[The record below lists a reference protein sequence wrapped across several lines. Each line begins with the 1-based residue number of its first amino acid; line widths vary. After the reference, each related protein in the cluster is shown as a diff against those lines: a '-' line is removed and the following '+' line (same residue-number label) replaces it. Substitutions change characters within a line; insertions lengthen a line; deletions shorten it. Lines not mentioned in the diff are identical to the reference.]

1 MPAWLLCTIALA
13 LLLLAAGAWR
23 IEPALQRRGQA
34 RNRTRWLWLAV
45 MAASVIV
52 PLPWLPGVLASLPAE
67 LSQLKLGW
75 LMLSSG
81 MLMLLALRSVWL
93 LSHQRRWQK
102 TTLLGTPV
110 FLSGGIGP
118 CVAGLLRPRIV
129 MPVWLRLIPAPQQAL
144 LLAHEQCRIQARDPQ
159 LLALAYALIVIMPW
173 NVPLW
178 WQLRR
183 LRFAIEVDCDA
194 RMLAQG
200 HAPREYATVL
210 RRHGQYDSGLTGASP
225 LVLNDPLALRRR
237 RRIMARF
244 PRDGAANLL

>member
-1 MPAWLLCTIALA
+1 MPAWLLSSMALA
-13 LLLLAAGAWR
+13 LLLSAGAWR
-23 IEPALQRRGQA
+23 IEALLQRRGQL
-34 RNRTRWLWLAV
+34 RRRTRWLWLAA
-45 MAASVIV
+45 MAASVLP
-52 PLPWLPGVLASLPAE
+52 PLAWLPGVLASLPPE
-67 LSQLKLGW
+67 LSQLKLAW
-75 LMLSSG
+75 LTLSSG
-81 MLMLLALRSVWL
+81 MLTLLALRSIWL
-93 LSHQRRWQK
+93 LSHQRRWQR

-129 MPVWLRLIPAPQQAL
+129 MPVWLQLIPLKQQAL
-144 LLAHEQCRIQARDPQ
+144 LLAHEQCRVRARDPQ
-159 LLALAYALIVIMPW
+159 LLALAYALILIMPW

-178 WQLRR
+178 WQLHR

-200 HAPREYATVL
+200 HALRDYAFVL
-210 RRHGQYDSGLTGASP
+210 RRHGQYYSGLTGASP